1 MKGAQ
6 INPKGEQSAGWC
18 GARSGAGAVGPLGAD
33 AGRGSRRRTV
43 LPAPSA
49 PHPDPERRPKSG
61 SPVPHGMEKRERRP
75 SAARPAVAPGRGG
88 SGTRRGRRGASRRH
102 LKQLEYAGRAGRRS
116 PERSGGRV
124 VSEGLASPPPSLG
137 PRGAERRQE
146 ERTRAGQR
154 RASAPV
160 GIVCGR
166 RPLPRAARPSPSPAA
181 ARAFVHTRPA
191 HRRSA
196 CGTDDGD
203 ADTHRPA
210 AEGRVL
216 LIHFPLALA
225 RPGRRGRG
233 PAGGNGRS
241 APGTVRVAPLLHRA
255 PGPRRPRGTKGALP
269 SPTPEGQEDRPK
281 DRRPAAAP

>member
-1 MKGAQ
+1 MPGGAGRAAAQ
-6 INPKGEQSAGWC
+6 GPWGPSVQTPAAGHGVGPWCPLPQHRTPTPGAGRSRAARYLTGWRSA
-18 GARSGAGAVGPLGAD
+18 SGAPQRPVRPSLPAEVARGPGAD
-33 AGRGSRRRTV
+33 AAELVADTLSSWSMRDAPAVG
-43 LPAPSA
+43 APS
-49 PHPDPERRPKSG
+49 G
-61 SPVPHGMEKRERRP
+61 
-75 SAARPAVAPGRGG
+75 AVAEWCPRD
-88 SGTRRGRRGASRRH
+88 
-102 LKQLEYAGRAGRRS
+102 S
-116 PERSGGRV
+116 P
-124 VSEGLASPPPSLG
+124 APPPSLG

>member
-1 MKGAQ
+1 MPGGAGRAAAQ
-6 INPKGEQSAGWC
+6 GPRGPSVQSPAAGHGVGPC
-18 GARSGAGAVGPLGAD
+18 CPLPQHRTPTPGAGRSRAAGYLTGWRSASGAPQRP
-33 AGRGSRRRTV
+33 GRPS
-43 LPAPSA
+43 LPA
-49 PHPDPERRPKSG
+49 
-61 SPVPHGMEKRERRP
+61 V
-75 SAARPAVAPGRGG
+75 VAPGPG
-88 SGTRRGRRGASRRH
+88 RGRRGAGRRH
-102 LKQLEYAGRAGRRS
+102 LKQREYAGPAGRRS

-124 VSEGLASPPPSLG
+124 MSEELASPPSLG

-181 ARAFVHTRPA
+181 ARAFVHARPA
-191 HRRSA
+191 HQRSA

-255 PGPRRPRGTKGALP
+255 PGPRRPRGAKGALP

>member
-124 VSEGLASPPPSLG
+124 VSEGLASPPLPPSDRGARSGAKKKGREPGSAERAPRSALSAAG
-137 PRGAERRQE
+137 APSPAPHAPARAPRPPAPLSTPAPHTGAQPAGQTTGTPTPTAPPPRGA
-146 ERTRAGQR
+146 
-154 RASAPV
+154 S
-160 GIVCGR
+160 C
-166 RPLPRAARPSPSPAA
+166 
-181 ARAFVHTRPA
+181 
-191 HRRSA
+191 
-196 CGTDDGD
+196 
-203 ADTHRPA
+203 
-210 AEGRVL
+210 
-216 LIHFPLALA
+216 
-225 RPGRRGRG
+225 
-233 PAGGNGRS
+233 
-241 APGTVRVAPLLHRA
+241 
-255 PGPRRPRGTKGALP
+255 
-269 SPTPEGQEDRPK
+269 
-281 DRRPAAAP
+281 